1 MPGGRRPSGGLGQE
15 KKNDMRT
22 QFLKLPDL
30 EETLNQGFPKS
41 LKKTL
46 VWVWGG
52 PGVEVGVGV

>member
-1 MPGGRRPSGGLGQE
+1 
-15 KKNDMRT
+15 
-22 QFLKLPDL
+22 LPDL

-46 VWVWGG
+46 VWVWVG